1 MDASPAP
8 PPASSAARG
17 DLLARLRGASDY
29 ADRARAALA
38 LAQVRPTRREPP
50 RPWSRRCATRA
61 PRSRRRP
68 PSRSPITEA
77 KLPSQLPPAVV
88 LENREGYFSSET
100 RASSVRALGTLLP
113 ADHGAPI
120 AAAVA
125 DLDALVSLAAIAALA
140 ERDESTS
147 AGALLGV
154 LENRAGY
161 YLPLTR
167 QAAARALLRLH
178 HWDRDRLR
186 GVLETGNM
194 TRPYAKLLSSAKASA
209 AN

>member
-1 MDASPAP
+1 MDAPPAP

-29 ADRARAALA
+29 ANRARAALA
-38 LAQVRPTRREPP
+38 LAQVTDGESTAALVAALRDSSSEVAAQAAESLAHHRGAVAE
-50 RPWSRRCATRA
+50 SALRA
-61 PRSRRRP
+61 
-68 PSRSPITEA
+68 
-77 KLPSQLPPAVV
+77 V

-100 RASSVRALGTLLP
+100 RASAVRALGMMLP
-113 ADHGAPI
+113 TDQGTPLAT
-120 AAAVA
+120 AVA

-186 GVLETGNM
+186 GVLETEYDA
-194 TRPYAKLLSSAKASA
+194 TVREALSSLASA